1 MLLWASYDVGSQVL
15 LKAAAVGPADA
26 NCYILGCLRT
36 LRAAVIDP
44 GTDARE
50 EWTAIVDE
58 TLRNGLKVERI
69 LNTHGHPDHIAG
81 NDLLRRAFGAE
92 VAIHEYDGL
101 KLSDPVLN
109 SSRLFGIELHVSP
122 ADRLL
127 KDGEVVQVGDIA
139 LTVLHTP
146 GHSLGGMC
154 LLGPGFVFTG
164 DKLFAGSVGRT
175 DLPASSRMGTDPW
188 DVLATS
194 IRERL
199 LPLPDDTIV
208 LPGHGPATTIGAE
221 KAQNPYLR

>member
-1 MLLWASYDVGSQVL
+1 MPVWVSYDVGEQAL
-15 LKAAAVGPADA
+15 LKGTAVGPADA
-26 NCYILGCLRT
+26 NCYILACLRT
-36 LRAAVIDP
+36 LRGVVIDP
-44 GTDARE
+44 GTDTRE
-50 EWTAIVDE
+50 EWMAIVDE
-58 TLRNGLKVERI
+58 ALRNGLKVERI

-101 KLSDPVLN
+101 KLTDPVLN
-109 SSRLFGIELHVSP
+109 SSRLFGIELRLSP

-127 KDGEVVQVGDIA
+127 KDGDVLKVGDIE

-164 DKLFAGSVGRT
+164 DTLFAGSVGRT

-188 DVLATS
+188 DVLAAS
-194 IRERL
+194 IKDRL

-208 LPGHGPATTIGAE
+208 LPGHGPATTIGEE
-221 KAQNPYLR
+221 KARNPYLR